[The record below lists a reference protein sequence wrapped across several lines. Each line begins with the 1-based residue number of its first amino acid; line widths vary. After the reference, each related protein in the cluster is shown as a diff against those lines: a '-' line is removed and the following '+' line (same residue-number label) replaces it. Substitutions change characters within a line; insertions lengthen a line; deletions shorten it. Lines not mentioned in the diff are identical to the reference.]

1 MDAQRVKD
9 AAERE
14 ALKRG
19 DLDTS
24 LSNKSVSASRAST
37 AKDYVSAGVDKG
49 ARGTKRSRES
59 IQEQEDFKNKP
70 EIKFVIPDILKVKL
84 VDDWEAVTKNSQVGN
99 PGAEARSRSEAA
111 SAQRCSSLAR
121 SLMLSTPDYSAY

>member
-84 VDDWEAVTKNSQVGN
+84 VDDWEAVTKNSQVGD
-99 PGAEARSRSEAA
+99 PGVERKAGAKRLVHKY
-111 SAQRCSSLAR
+111 CSSRAR
-121 SLMLSTPDYSAY
+121 ALMLSTPAYLAC

>member
-84 VDDWEAVTKNSQVGN
+84 VDDWEAVTKNSQVCD
-99 PGAEARSRSEAA
+99 PGVERQAGAKRLVHKC
-111 SAQRCSSLAR
+111 CSWLAR
-121 SLMLSTPDYSAY
+121 SLMLSTPAYLAC